1 LGTVLTAAVGAVG
14 LYLAH
19 SYARQVNL
27 LLADR
32 RMTAYGRLWA
42 ITEVARPT
50 RIEFENNPLSTQE
63 RQSLHDTMT
72 SWYYADGNGMLLN
85 GVTKTVYLAAKSN
98 LVCPD
103 DKMQPAAVGEE
114 LKDRSADEVEQLR
127 GQLSIRQLSL
137 LRTQM
142 KTDLAIYGRPFGPR
156 LKDSD
161 EAFLRHC
168 GVQLSKKPWRES
180 EGGPN
185 DSHA

>member
-1 LGTVLTAAVGAVG
+1 MTAAVAAVG
-14 LYLAH
+14 LYWAH

-42 ITEVARPT
+42 LTEVARPT
-50 RIEFENNPLSTQE
+50 RIEFENNPLSKQE
-63 RQSLHDTMT
+63 RQSLHESMT
-72 SWYYADGNGMLLN
+72 SWYYADGNGMLLS
-85 GVTKTVYLAAKSN
+85 GVTKSVYLAAKSN

-103 DKMQPAAVGEE
+103 DKMQPPAVGEE
-114 LKDRSADEVEQLR
+114 LKDRSANEIEQLR

-156 LKDSD
+156 LKHSD
-161 EAFLRHC
+161 KAFLLHC

-180 EGGPN
+180 ESDQS